1 MEIFPQERSVN
12 PHAPL
17 TRYRAADAA
26 APARIDQARHE
37 PYYPRHGRGG
47 RRPPQHLYL
56 YRGTAGNQ
64 LVESTVIGM
73 LSDISGSDK
82 LIVVQ
87 DPFSGL
93 KFIYRVD
100 HESSNLDAA
109 ALTEQDGSAFNGKQS
124 VEINAMTCGHRDNA
138 MKLLRG
144 KTHWIQDKGS
154 VLSVLLQNAASRKT
168 FRRSA
173 SNATGCADTAGRADR
188 AAARVK
194 TGRPPYPQF
203 LWIRRAAPAGGPA
216 QPARRT
222 GHF

>member
-1 MEIFPQERSVN
+1 
-12 PHAPL
+12 
-17 TRYRAADAA
+17 
-26 APARIDQARHE
+26 
-37 PYYPRHGRGG
+37 
-47 RRPPQHLYL
+47 
-56 YRGTAGNQ
+56 
-64 LVESTVIGM
+64 M

-124 VEINAMTCGHRDNA
+124 VEINAMTYKLGTADNA

-168 FRRSA
+168 RFAAAHRTRPDA
-173 SNATGCADTAGRADR
+173 QDTAGRADR

-194 TGRPPYPQF
+194 KRPPYPQF
-203 LWIRRAAPAGGPA
+203 LWIRRRKRRRAALRSLLAGLVILSNPGQSRSWPAGLIFVASP
-216 QPARRT
+216 RWR
-222 GHF
+222 

>member
-1 MEIFPQERSVN
+1 
-12 PHAPL
+12 
-17 TRYRAADAA
+17 
-26 APARIDQARHE
+26 
-37 PYYPRHGRGG
+37 
-47 RRPPQHLYL
+47 
-56 YRGTAGNQ
+56 
-64 LVESTVIGM
+64 M

-124 VEINAMTCGHRDNA
+124 VEINAMTYKLGTADNA

-168 FRRSA
+168 RFAPQRIERDRMRRYRRA
-173 SNATGCADTAGRADR
+173 CRSNGCPDEAPALSTVSVDKAGGKR
-188 AAARVK
+188 
-194 TGRPPYPQF
+194 
-203 LWIRRAAPAGGPA
+203 RRAALRSLLAGLVILNNPGQSRSWPAGLIFVASP
-216 QPARRT
+216 RWR
-222 GHF
+222 